1 MPMPV
6 STRSGGKASVMQLC
20 MCRLAGIAFDGTKRA
35 SADNAIAVTTAVVMH
50 SNKLV
55 RHRSTRGYVWLKE
68 WNSARGL
75 SDVPAE

>member
-35 SADNAIAVTTAVVMH
+35 SADNAIAMTTAQGCLH
-50 SNKLV
+50 PAHALV
-55 RHRSTRGYVWLKE
+55 LRGTPKHIGVSVAWRE
-68 WNSARGL
+68 T
-75 SDVPAE
+75 V